1 MKSLLNAVSYSKLGV
16 SRKPIKQRTMLLT
29 LVFIIAV
36 FSIGTILV
44 TSGYDVLPEWTNTT
58 STTEEY
64 EQKLLEQQTKYSD
77 KRTIIFPNNFELNDR
92 KLVNFYIKD
101 LELALDPQDLI
112 YRNRFTYKIPNGIP
126 YKPYDVELFDSGTAS
141 SNLDQCLE
149 LSSNIKVEASP
160 AYNKNSNLTK
170 ILQRFVDENSLY
182 YQEVKVFFPELP
194 TQLKEGTISDHWY
207 QLIGSSVWLKQYGIH
222 LMISRIVYTDTDQ
235 GYGVI
240 SLSYLQVFDRD
251 WNELDHVELMIRK
264 EDGTYKPVQ
273 YPQFAPIPLYYNAK
287 VKIGQFYGI
296 EDPRIQVIINKN
308 GDEEPII
315 IYNSP
320 HRKIKETEAQNDGKS
335 VVKYGKYR
343 SIFLGWLWRTQKGK
357 NNLEELPDKKMHS
370 MEYIKIKEMIRPNNE
385 RRGTEKNWGLFLD
398 YEMRK
403 EKGFDTHL
411 YFIYQFKDT
420 KILKCSLYDEDNC
433 EWEYE
438 VNDYMGSGSFHGGT
452 ELVSINRI
460 LDEHKLPELDDLKLR
475 IPEGRQIW
483 IGFARA
489 VLKEC
494 GCGTHLY
501 RPNLIV
507 FMKDKREYKFS
518 YVSSFNDFG
527 IEVLEWWIGQG
538 LCTAKNLI
546 IPNGISSWNIE
557 KEKDGSLMDY
567 MTFTITRRD
576 ATVDLVHLKGI
587 LRSLLFE
594 NSNPKLLAHEQKGFR
609 TNTNLDCALRR
620 SDEYCKVYAAEV
632 EAKETFENKNK
643 EGENKKDD

>member
-1 MKSLLNAVSYSKLGV
+1 ME
-16 SRKPIKQRTMLLT
+16 
-29 LVFIIAV
+29 LV
-36 FSIGTILV
+36 
-44 TSGYDVLPEWTNTT
+44 
-58 STTEEY
+58 
-64 EQKLLEQQTKYSD
+64 
-77 KRTIIFPNNFELNDR
+77 
-92 KLVNFYIKD
+92 
-101 LELALDPQDLI
+101 
-112 YRNRFTYKIPNGIP
+112 
-126 YKPYDVELFDSGTAS
+126 
-141 SNLDQCLE
+141 
-149 LSSNIKVEASP
+149 
-160 AYNKNSNLTK
+160 
-170 ILQRFVDENSLY
+170 
-182 YQEVKVFFPELP
+182 
-194 TQLKEGTISDHWY
+194 
-207 QLIGSSVWLKQYGIH
+207 
-222 LMISRIVYTDTDQ
+222 
-235 GYGVI
+235 
-240 SLSYLQVFDRD
+240 
-251 WNELDHVELMIRK
+251 
-264 EDGTYKPVQ
+264 
-273 YPQFAPIPLYYNAK
+273 
-287 VKIGQFYGI
+287 
-296 EDPRIQVIINKN
+296 
-308 GDEEPII
+308 
-315 IYNSP
+315 
-320 HRKIKETEAQNDGKS
+320 QNDGKS